1 VPSKDIALKD
11 IFEEIPHRL
20 SKILAPAPIKELL
33 PTNFPSTELRVDFLA
48 RLEDESILHMEF
60 QSFNDTNMPWR
71 MLRYYTAIA
80 EKYKTHNIKQ
90 LVVYVGNEK
99 LRMKSS
105 FKIKNL
111 VFKYEILDIR
121 QIDCKVLL
129 ESPDPMDR
137 LLACLCK
144 VEDEVYLIEKLI
156 KTMEGMNEEER
167 KDYLLKALTLTEL
180 RPNLRIRLTE
190 EVKPMPI
197 VVRPEDIKLSKKK
210 LRKDVLY
217 RLGLEEGKQIGLE
230 EGRKEGEIIGI
241 EKGKQIGL
249 EEGKQIGLEEG
260 RKEGE
265 VIGIEKGRKIGHEEG
280 FLKALQDT
288 VLTLIR
294 GKLGQV
300 PEGVEVK
307 IRGVRDREYL
317 NTLIEKLINSGDVLE
332 VLRQERLL
340 N

>member
-1 VPSKDIALKD
+1 MPSKDIALKD
-11 IFEEIPHRL
+11 IFEEVPHRL
-20 SKILAPAPIKELL
+20 SKILSPAPIKELL
-33 PTNFPSTELRVDFLA
+33 PTALPSTEPRVDFLA

-99 LRMKSS
+99 LRMKSRLR
-105 FKIKNL
+105 IRNL
-111 VFKYEILDIR
+111 TFSYEILDIR
-121 QIDCKVLL
+121 QIDCRVLL

-156 KTMEGMNEEER
+156 KTMEDMNEEER

-197 VVRPEDIKLSKKK
+197 VVRPEDIRLPKRK
-210 LRKDVLY
+210 LRKDILY
-217 RLGLEEGKQIGLE
+217 RLGLEEGE
-230 EGRKEGEIIGI
+230 VIGI

-249 EEGKQIGLEEG
+249 EEGLLKSAQEM
-260 RKEGE
+260 
-265 VIGIEKGRKIGHEEG
+265 VIAVIE
-280 FLKALQDT
+280 
-288 VLTLIR
+288 
-294 GKLGQV
+294 GKLGYV
-300 PEGVEVK
+300 PEDIANRIREIKDVEFLRSLAK
-307 IRGVRDREYL
+307 
-317 NTLIEKLINSGDVLE
+317 KLVSASEDFMQVLATE
-332 VLRQERLL
+332 LKDSFHK
-340 N
+340 

>member
-1 VPSKDIALKD
+1 MPSKDITLKD
-11 IFEEIPHRL
+11 IFEEVPHRL
-20 SKILAPAPIKELL
+20 SKILSPAPIKELL
-33 PTNFPSTELRVDFLA
+33 PTVLPSTELRVDFLA

-105 FKIKNL
+105 LKIKNL

-121 QIDCKVLL
+121 QIDCRVLL

-156 KTMEGMNEEER
+156 KTMESMNEEER

-197 VVRPEDIKLSKKK
+197 VVRPEDIRLPKKK
-210 LRKDVLY
+210 LRKDILY

-230 EGRKEGEIIGI
+230 EGK
-241 EKGKQIGL
+241 KVGL

-265 VIGIEKGRKIGHEEG
+265 VIGIEKGKHIGLEEG
-280 FLKALQDT
+280 LLKSAQDM
-288 VLTLIR
+288 VIAVVEA
-294 GKLGQV
+294 KLGYV
-300 PEGVEVK
+300 PKGLEERVK
-307 IRGVRDREYL
+307 DIKDRDFL
-317 NTLIEKLINSGDVLE
+317 HALIKKLISSEKVLE
-332 VLRQERLL
+332 VLKEEL
-340 N
+340 NI

>member
-1 VPSKDIALKD
+1 MSSKDITLKD
-11 IFEEIPHRL
+11 IFEEVPHRL

-80 EKYKTHNIKQ
+80 EKYKTYNIKQ
-90 LVVYVGNEK
+90 LLVYVGNEK

-105 FKIKNL
+105 LKLKNL
-111 VFKYEILDIR
+111 VFRYEILDIR
-121 QIDCKVLL
+121 QIDCRVLL

-190 EVKPMPI
+190 EVKHMPI
-197 VVRPEDIKLSKKK
+197 VVRPEDIRLPKRKLKK
-210 LRKDVLY
+210 DILY
-217 RLGLEEGKQIGLE
+217 RLGLEEGKQIGIE
-230 EGRKEGEIIGI
+230 EGLLKSAQEMLIAII
-241 EKGKQIGL
+241 E
-249 EEGKQIGLEEG
+249 
-260 RKEGE
+260 
-265 VIGIEKGRKIGHEEG
+265 
-280 FLKALQDT
+280 
-288 VLTLIR
+288 
-294 GKLGQV
+294 GKLGYV
-300 PEGVEVK
+300 PEEIANRVREIRDVEFLRSLAKKLVSASEDFTQVLAIELK
-307 IRGVRDREYL
+307 I
-317 NTLIEKLINSGDVLE
+317 S
-332 VLRQERLL
+332 
-340 N
+340 

>member
-1 VPSKDIALKD
+1 MHSKDITLKD
-11 IFEEIPHRL
+11 IFEEIPQRL

-48 RLEDESILHMEF
+48 RLEDESILHIEF
-60 QSFNDTNMPWR
+60 QSFNDPNMPFR
-71 MLRYYTAIA
+71 MLRYYLAIL
-80 EKYKTHNIKQ
+80 ERYPTSPIKQ
-90 LVVYVGNEK
+90 LLVYVGNRK
-99 LRMKSS
+99 LRMKSRLRLRNLS
-105 FKIKNL
+105 FS
-111 VFKYEILDIR
+111 YEMIDIR
-121 QIDCKVLL
+121 QIDCRVLL

-190 EVKPMPI
+190 EVRHMPI
-197 VVRPEDIKLSKKK
+197 VVRPEDIRLPKRK
-210 LRKDVLY
+210 LRKDILY

-230 EGRKEGEIIGI
+230 E
-241 EKGKQIGL
+241 GKQIGL

-265 VIGIEKGRKIGHEEG
+265 VIGIEKGLIKS
-280 FLKALQDT
+280 AQDM
-288 VLTLIR
+288 LIAVVET
-294 GKLGQV
+294 KLGYV
-300 PEGVEVK
+300 PEGLEERV
-307 IRGVRDREYL
+307 RGIKDREFL
-317 NTLIEKLINSGDVLE
+317 HVLIKKLITSEKVLE
-332 VLRQERLL
+332 VLKKEL
-340 N
+340 NI

>member
-11 IFEEIPHRL
+11 IFEEVPHRL
-20 SKILAPAPIKELL
+20 SKILSPAPIKELL
-33 PTNFPSTELRVDFLA
+33 PTSLPSTELRVDFLA

-71 MLRYYTAIA
+71 MLRYYTAIV

-105 FKIKNL
+105 LKIKNL

-230 EGRKEGEIIGI
+230 EGKQIGFQEGEVIGI
-241 EKGKQIGL
+241 EK
-249 EEGKQIGLEEG
+249 G

-265 VIGIEKGRKIGHEEG
+265 VIGIEKGL
-280 FLKALQDT
+280 LKSAQDM
-288 VLTLIR
+288 VIAVVEA
-294 GKLGQV
+294 KLGYV
-300 PEGVEVK
+300 PKGLEERVK
-307 IRGVRDREYL
+307 DVKDRDFL
-317 NTLIEKLINSGDVLE
+317 HALIKKLISSEKVLE
-332 VLRQERLL
+332 VLKEEL
-340 N
+340 NI